1 MKLLLLLDTTAARP
15 VRWCTF
21 VFLSSL
27 AQQGSA
33 VPRLTGIK
41 GADEGKLY
49 ELTAAQITVG
59 RDATNQ
65 LRLHDTEVS
74 RRHAE
79 FVRSPEGY
87 RLRDLGSVNGS
98 FVNDQAAR
106 DVLLRPG
113 DRVQIGQ
120 TILVFSLTRAETPQD
135 DLADR
140 INLIAR
146 QDVDLASAIVR
157 TVGETQGSRLL
168 THPDKADAP
177 WLRANLGVIYEAVQA
192 VSHILDLDQL
202 LERIMDLIFLHL
214 DADRG
219 CIMLRPSASSDEGDG
234 RAEGHLDVDT
244 FEPKNTLA
252 ARREAAQRQQEMP
265 VSRTVMEYVL
275 KEKQGV
281 LVSDAARD
289 HRFQA
294 VQSIVKFGVHEIIC
308 VPMKGRHETLGVLY
322 LDSRS
327 PVRAKAIAPLLGKFN
342 ADQLNLAIALAHQA
356 ALAVEET
363 RYHQAMVQAERLAA
377 VGQTIAALSHHIKNI
392 LHGLK
397 FGGDMLKKGIDQMD
411 ADYLNQ
417 GWVIVEKNQAK
428 VYDLVMD
435 MLGYSKDREPNLERV
450 DLNAIVRDV
459 IELTAAKARER
470 NVALTAEPDK
480 TLPMCLADKEGIHRA
495 LLNLVGNA
503 LDAVED
509 SEAAEVTVSSAR
521 EPDSDWLRLQV
532 ADNGSGISPEKLREI
547 FRPFVSTKG
556 ARGTG
561 LGLAVSRKILR
572 EHGGDIV
579 VESEVGKG
587 STFIMRLPFRGPASQ
602 VSAATETLIP
612 IRPPAAD

>member
-1 MKLLLLLDTTAARP
+1 MIAM
-15 VRWCTF
+15 
-21 VFLSSL
+21 
-27 AQQGSA
+27 
-33 VPRLTGIK
+33 PRLTVIK
-41 GADEGKLY
+41 GADEGKLF
-49 ELTAAQITVG
+49 ELTAEQITVG
-59 RDATNQ
+59 RDAANT

-79 FVRSPEGY
+79 FVRTPDGY

-98 FVNDQAAR
+98 FVNDQPAR

-113 DRVQIGQ
+113 DQVQIGQ
-120 TILVFSLTRAETPQD
+120 TVLVFNFSRDETPPD

-168 THPDKADAP
+168 THPDKADGP

-219 CIMLRPSASSDEGDG
+219 CIMLRPSSAGEDSGDDANGRLAVDE
-234 RAEGHLDVDT
+234 
-244 FEPKNTLA
+244 FEPKAL
-252 ARREAAQRQQEMP
+252 RWRESAQRQEKMP

-281 LVSDAARD
+281 LVSDAAHD
-289 HRFQA
+289 QRFQA
-294 VQSIVKFGVHEIIC
+294 VQSIVRFGVREIIC

-322 LDSRS
+322 LDSRTPS
-327 PVRAKAIAPLLGKFN
+327 RDKGVSAVLGKFN
-342 ADQLNLAIALAHQA
+342 ADHLNLAIALAHQA

-397 FGGDMLKKGIDQMD
+397 FGGEMLKKGIDQMD
-411 ADYLNQ
+411 AAYLNQ
-417 GWVIVEKNQAK
+417 GWIIVEKNQAK

-435 MLGYSKDREPNLERV
+435 MLSYSKEREPNLERV
-450 DLNAIVRDV
+450 DLNAILRDV
-459 IELTAAKARER
+459 VELIAPKARER
-470 NVALTAEPDK
+470 NVVLNAMPDT
-480 TLPMCLADKEGIHRA
+480 TLPPCFADKEGIHRA

-503 LDAVED
+503 LDAVEESD
-509 SEAAEVTVSSAR
+509 EPAVTVSSSR
-521 EPDSDWLRLQV
+521 EPDGNSLRLVV
-532 ADNGSGISPEKLREI
+532 ADNGHGIPPEKLREI

-572 EHGGDIV
+572 EHGGDIEVESV
-579 VESEVGKG
+579 VEKG
-587 STFIMRLPFRGPASQ
+587 STFILRLPLRGPANRDMGMTQ
-602 VSAATETLIP
+602 TLIP
-612 IRPPAAD
+612 MRPPEAD

>member
-1 MKLLLLLDTTAARP
+1 
-15 VRWCTF
+15 
-21 VFLSSL
+21 
-27 AQQGSA
+27 
-33 VPRLTGIK
+33 VPRLTIIK
-41 GADEGKLY
+41 GADEGKLF
-49 ELTAAQITVG
+49 ELTADHVTVG
-59 RDATNQ
+59 RDAANK
-65 LRLHDTEVS
+65 LRLNDTEVS

-79 FVRSPEGY
+79 FVRTPDGY

-98 FVNDQAAR
+98 FVNEQAAR

-113 DRVQIGQ
+113 DQVLIGQ
-120 TILVFSLTRAETPQD
+120 TVLVFNLSRDEMPQG

-202 LERIMDLIFLHL
+202 LDRIMDLIFLHL

-219 CIMLRPSASSDEGDG
+219 CIMLRPSSAGEEGQGRDAKLAVDE
-234 RAEGHLDVDT
+234 
-244 FEPKNTLA
+244 FEPKA
-252 ARREAAQRQQEMP
+252 PRWRDPSQQEKKID

-289 HRFQA
+289 QRFQA
-294 VQSIVKFGVHEIIC
+294 VQSIVRFGVREIIC

-322 LDSRS
+322 LDSRT
-327 PVRAKAIAPLLGKFN
+327 APRDKGVALPIGKFN
-342 ADQLNLAIALAHQA
+342 ADHLNLAIALAHQA

-397 FGGDMLKKGIDQMD
+397 FGGEMLKKGIDEMD
-411 ADYLNQ
+411 AAYLNQ
-417 GWVIVEKNQAK
+417 GWIIVEKNQAK

-435 MLGYSKDREPNLERV
+435 MLSYSKDREPNLERV
-450 DLNAIVRDV
+450 DLNGVLRDV
-459 IELTAAKARER
+459 VELVAAKARER
-470 NVALTAEPDK
+470 NIVMNAVLDEK
-480 TLPMCLADKEGIHRA
+480 LPPCFADKEGVHRA

-503 LDAVED
+503 FDAVEESD
-509 SEAAEVTVSSAR
+509 NPAVTVSSAVD
-521 EPDSDWLRLQV
+521 PDGATLCLTV
-532 ADNGSGISPEKLREI
+532 EDNGTGIPPEKLREI

-579 VESEVGKG
+579 VESETGKG
-587 STFIMRLPFRGPASQ
+587 SKFVLRLPVRGPGRDTGTMQAL
-602 VSAATETLIP
+602 VPT
-612 IRPPAAD
+612 RPPEAD